1 MEQERFATGRDR
13 LIPWIAR
20 SSLARKFLQTRSSP
34 DELLI
39 MLILPS
45 DLSSRLTAPTLSG
58 TLACCSATV
67 VGTLLLWAPSVTAQ
81 EADRLPSDST
91 RVLLAHSEAPVVR
104 PARASSSIQIDGMP
118 DEAAWAAAIPITV
131 FTQIDPNEGEPVSQP
146 TEVRFLFDDDALY
159 VGGRFYDSGPIMT
172 RLARRD
178 AGVFDADLFT
188 VLIDS
193 YHDHQTAYRFTTNP
207 SGLKRDAIVASGR
220 GFGGFG
226 GFGAVGDP
234 TWDPVWEV
242 ASVITD
248 EGWFAEMR
256 IPFGQLRFS
265 PEDEMLWGV
274 QVQRNI
280 RRIQESA
287 VFSFTPK
294 LEPGGV
300 ARYGHMT
307 GLRGIGAG
315 KKLEVLPY
323 VGMSAEYILQ
333 EPSSQVPFNNPF
345 RSGSD
350 YFGRAGVD
358 LKYLLGSNLTLD
370 AAVNPDFGQV
380 EVDPA
385 VINLTAFET
394 RFEERRPFF
403 VEGAEIFRY
412 GRGGP
417 TGSTGRAPQI
427 LYSRRIGRRPQGD
440 VSSDA
445 VYSDAPV
452 STTILGAAK
461 ITGRVGDGWSLG
473 LIDAVT
479 GREYAPYVDAAEA
492 DGRSLL
498 EPPTNYLAGRLRRD
512 MRAGETQLG
521 MIATAVHRDLED
533 PELVGALRSSAY
545 VTGVDLVHE
554 WANRGWKA
562 SSAFAT
568 SYIQGDPA
576 AILRAQESSA
586 RYLQRPDATHL
597 GVDPSAS
604 SMGGL
609 YAMGEIN
616 KQAGSFT
623 GRIGTAYLSPGYEV
637 NDLGFQTDT
646 ERLILDTHFQWN
658 QPRPGSHFRNWSV
671 MGGPDTK
678 WNTAGDR
685 IFSDTNLAFNWR
697 WLNYWGGSVRGA
709 VRPATDDDRLT
720 RGGPMAR
727 RPSSGLWRASLR
739 SDSRKALSV
748 WTHYNGSSDAAG
760 SWQHSGSINI
770 TYRSG
775 EKLELQLGPS
785 LMRSYTRAQYV
796 TSTNDPLATSTFGQR
811 YVFAPLHQT
820 TVGLEARMNV
830 TFSPTL
836 SLQVYAQPLISSGD
850 YGDLAEFRAAGTYRF
865 STYGEDI
872 GTSVRQADGNYLID
886 PDGPGAAPDFTVSD
900 RSFNF
905 RSLLGNA
912 VLRWEWSPGSTLF
925 LVWQQS
931 RASRVLASEFDETG
945 ALDVGLFDLGYDAQE
960 LFGLPSDD
968 IFLIK
973 VNYWLNL

>member
-1 MEQERFATGRDR
+1 MMRI
-13 LIPWIAR
+13 LR
-20 SSLARKFLQTRSSP
+20 SGQT
-34 DELLI
+34 
-39 MLILPS
+39 
-45 DLSSRLTAPTLSG
+45 SRVTAPTVRRA
-58 TLACCSATV
+58 LARCSATV
-67 VGTLLLWAPSVTAQ
+67 LGTLLLWVPSVSAQ
-81 EADRLPSDST
+81 EADRLVSDSSSAI
-91 RVLLAHSEAPVVR
+91 LPHSEAPVVR
-104 PARASSSIQIDGMP
+104 AVRVSSSIQIDGMP
-118 DEAAWAAAIPITV
+118 DEAAWEAAMPMTV

-159 VGGRFYDSGPIMT
+159 IGGRFYDSGLIMT

-178 AGVFDADLFT
+178 AAVSDSDLFT
-188 VLIDS
+188 VSIDS
-193 YHDHQTAYRFTTNP
+193 YHDHRTSYRFTTNP
-207 SGLKRDAIVASGR
+207 SGLKWDATVIGVGVS
-220 GFGGFG
+220 FGGG
-226 GFGAVGDP
+226 GLVRRGGGEDSS
-234 TWDPVWEV
+234 WDPVWDV
-242 ASVITD
+242 ASAITD
-248 EGWFAEMR
+248 DGWFTEMR
-256 IPFGQLRFS
+256 IPFSQLRFS
-265 PEDEMLWGV
+265 PGDEMLWGI

-280 RRIQESA
+280 RRIAETA

-300 ARYGHMT
+300 SRYGHLT

-323 VGMSAEYILQ
+323 VGMSAEYISQ
-333 EPSSQVPFNNPF
+333 QPSSQVAFDNPF

-350 YFGRAGVD
+350 YFGRAGAD

-394 RFEERRPFF
+394 RFQERRPFF
-403 VEGAEIFRY
+403 VEGAEIFTY

-417 TGSTGRAPQI
+417 RGSTGQPPQI
-427 LYSRRIGRRPQGD
+427 LHTRRIGRRPQAD

-461 ITGRVGDGWSLG
+461 ITGKVGDGWSIG
-473 LIDAVT
+473 LIDALA
-479 GREYAPYVDAAEA
+479 GLEYAPYVDVAGA
-492 DGRSLL
+492 DGRSVV
-498 EPPTNYLAGRLRRD
+498 EPATNYLAGRIRRD
-512 MRAGETQLG
+512 TRAGETQLG

-533 PELVGALRSSAY
+533 PELVGQLRSAAY

-554 WANRGWKA
+554 WANRSWA
-562 SSAFAT
+562 VSSAFAT
-568 SYIQGDPA
+568 SYIEGDPA
-576 AILRAQESSA
+576 VILSAQESSA

-597 GVDPSAS
+597 SVDPTAT

-609 YAMGEIN
+609 YAMGAIDR
-616 KQAGSFT
+616 QAGSFT
-623 GRIGTAYLSPGYEV
+623 GRIGWAYLSPGYEV
-637 NDLGFQTDT
+637 NDLGFQTET
-646 ERLILDTHFQWN
+646 ERLILDTLFQWS
-658 QPRPGSHFRNWSV
+658 QPRPGSYFRNWTFG
-671 MGGPDTK
+671 GGPDVK

-685 IFSDTNLAFNWR
+685 LHSHLNLNFNWQ

-709 VRPATDDDRLT
+709 GRIPTKDDRLT

-727 RPSSGLWRASLR
+727 TPGEVQWTGTLT
-739 SDSRKALSV
+739 SDSRKALSFGAR
-748 WTHYNGSSDAAG
+748 YAGISNAGG
-760 SWQHSGSINI
+760 SWQHRGSIDF

-775 EKLELQLGPS
+775 EKLEVRLGPS
-785 LMRSYTRAQYV
+785 LTRTYTQAQYV
-796 TSTNDPLATSTFGQR
+796 TSTSDPLATSTFGQR
-811 YVFAPLHQT
+811 YVFAPLDQT
-820 TVGLEARMNV
+820 TVALETRMNV

-836 SLQVYAQPLISSGD
+836 TLQVYVQPLISSGD
-850 YGDLAEFRAAGTYRF
+850 YGDLAEFREPDTYRF

-872 GTSVRQADGNYLID
+872 GTSVRQADGDYLID
-886 PDGPGAAPDFTVSD
+886 PDGPGAAPEFTVSD

-905 RSLLGNA
+905 RSLLGTA

-931 RASRVLASEFDETG
+931 RSVRVRASEFDEMG
-945 ALDVGLFDLGYDAQE
+945 ALDVGLFDLGYDARE

>member
-1 MEQERFATGRDR
+1 MMRILRSGPPSRVTAPTVHRA
-13 LIPWIAR
+13 LAR
-20 SSLARKFLQTRSSP
+20 SS
-34 DELLI
+34 
-39 MLILPS
+39 
-45 DLSSRLTAPTLSG
+45 
-58 TLACCSATV
+58 ATV
-67 VGTLLLWAPSVTAQ
+67 LGALLLWAPSVPAQ
-81 EADRLPSDST
+81 EADRLRSDSS
-91 RVLLAHSEAPVVR
+91 RVLLPHSEAPVVGAVR
-104 PARASSSIQIDGMP
+104 VSSNIQIDGMP

-131 FTQIDPNEGEPVSQP
+131 FTQIDPNEGELVSQP

-159 VGGRFYDSGPIMT
+159 IGGRFYDSGPIMT

-178 AGVFDADLFT
+178 AGVFDSDLFT
-188 VLIDS
+188 VVIDS
-193 YHDHQTAYRFTTNP
+193 YHDHQTSYRFTTNP
-207 SGLKRDAIVASGR
+207 SGLKRDATVTSGR
-220 GFGGFG
+220 GSRGFG
-226 GFGAVGDP
+226 LGGRVGDP
-234 TWDPVWEV
+234 SWDPVWDV

-265 PEDEMLWGV
+265 PGDEMLWGI

-300 ARYGHMT
+300 GRYGHLT

-315 KKLEVLPY
+315 KKLELLPY
-323 VGMSAEYILQ
+323 VGVSAEYIYQ
-333 EPSSQVPFNNPF
+333 EPSSQVAFGDPF

-350 YFGRAGVD
+350 YFGRMGVD
-358 LKYLLGSNLTLD
+358 LKYRLGSNLTLD
-370 AAVNPDFGQV
+370 GAVNPDFGQV

-394 RFEERRPFF
+394 RFQERRPFF
-403 VEGAEIFRY
+403 VEGAEIFRF

-417 TGSTGRAPQI
+417 TGSTGRAPEI
-427 LYSRRIGRRPQGD
+427 LYSRRIGRRPQGG
-440 VSSDA
+440 VSSAA
-445 VYSDAPV
+445 VYSNAPA

-461 ITGRVGDGWSLG
+461 ITGKVGNGWSVG

-479 GREYAPYVDAAEA
+479 GREYAPYVDAAGVN
-492 DGRSLL
+492 GRSVV
-498 EPPTNYLAGRLRRD
+498 EPTTNYLAGRLRRET
-512 MRAGETQLG
+512 RAGETQFG
-521 MIATAVHRDLED
+521 MIATAVHRDIDDSALA
-533 PELVGALRSSAY
+533 GRLRSAAY

-554 WANRGWKA
+554 WANRGWKT

-568 SYIQGDPA
+568 SYIEGDEA
-576 AILRAQESSA
+576 AILRVQNSSS

-597 GVDPSAS
+597 GVDPTAT
-604 SMGGL
+604 SMGGF

-616 KQAGSFT
+616 KQAGNFT

-637 NDLGFQTDT
+637 NDLGFQTET
-646 ERLILDTHFQWN
+646 ERFILDTHFSWS
-658 QPRPGSHFRNWSV
+658 QPRPGSYFRNWSV
-671 MGGPDTK
+671 MGGPDNK
-678 WNTAGDR
+678 WNTAGDL
-685 IFSDTNLAFNWR
+685 IFSDVNFQFRWR

-709 VRPATDDDRLT
+709 VRPATYDDRLT

-727 RPSSGLWRASLR
+727 APRSNQWRANLN
-739 SDSRKALSV
+739 SDSRKALGFRTS
-748 WTHYNGSSDAAG
+748 YNGSSDAAG
-760 SWQHSGSINI
+760 SWRHSGSINF

-775 EKLELQLGPS
+775 EKLELQMGPS
-785 LMRSYTRAQYV
+785 VTRSYTEAQYV
-796 TSTNDPLATSTFGQR
+796 TSTDDPLATSTFGRR
-811 YVFAPLHQT
+811 YVFALLDQT
-820 TVGLEARMNV
+820 TVSLETRLNV

-836 SLQVYAQPLISSGD
+836 SLQVYTQPLISNGD
-850 YGDLAEFRAAGTYRF
+850 YGDLAEFRTPGKHRF
-865 STYGEDI
+865 STYGQDI

-886 PDGPGAAPDFTVSD
+886 PDGPGPTPEFTVSD
-900 RSFNF
+900 QSFNL

-925 LVWQQS
+925 LIWQQS
-931 RASRVLASEFDETG
+931 RAGRVRASEFDETG
-945 ALDVGLFDLGYDAQE
+945 ALDVGIFDLGYDARE

-973 VNYWLNL
+973 VNYWFNL

>member
-1 MEQERFATGRDR
+1 MMRI
-13 LIPWIAR
+13 LR
-20 SSLARKFLQTRSSP
+20 SGQT
-34 DELLI
+34 
-39 MLILPS
+39 
-45 DLSSRLTAPTLSG
+45 SRVTAPTVRRA
-58 TLACCSATV
+58 LARCSATV
-67 VGTLLLWAPSVTAQ
+67 LGTLLLWVPSVSAQ
-81 EADRLPSDST
+81 EADRLVSDSSSAI
-91 RVLLAHSEAPVVR
+91 LPHSEAPVVR
-104 PARASSSIQIDGMP
+104 AVRASSSIRIDGMP
-118 DEAAWAAAIPITV
+118 DEAAWAAATPMTN
-131 FTQIDPNEGEPVSQP
+131 FTQIDPFEGEPVSQP
-146 TEVRFLFDDDALY
+146 TEVRFLYDDAALY
-159 VGGRFYDSGPIMT
+159 IGGRFYDSGPIMT
-172 RLARRD
+172 RFARRD
-178 AGVFDADLFT
+178 AGVSDSDLFT
-188 VLIDS
+188 VSIDS
-193 YHDHQTAYRFTTNP
+193 YHDHQTSYRFTTNP
-207 SGLKRDAIVASGR
+207 SGLKRDATVTSGGRRFGGGGGGGGGRGDSSWDPIWDVAS
-220 GFGGFG
+220 
-226 GFGAVGDP
+226 A
-234 TWDPVWEV
+234 
-242 ASVITD
+242 ITD
-248 EGWFAEMR
+248 DGWFTEMR
-256 IPFGQLRFS
+256 IPFSQLRFS
-265 PEDEMLWGV
+265 PGDEMLWGI

-280 RRIQESA
+280 RRIEETV

-300 ARYGHMT
+300 ARYGHLT

-323 VGMSAEYILQ
+323 VGMSAEYISQ
-333 EPSSQVPFNNPF
+333 EPSSQVAFNNPF

-394 RFEERRPFF
+394 RFQERRPFF
-403 VEGAEIFRY
+403 VEGAEIFTY

-417 TGSTGRAPQI
+417 GGSTGRPPEV

-440 VSSDA
+440 VSPDA
-445 VYSDAPV
+445 VYDDAPV

-461 ITGRVGDGWSLG
+461 ITGKVGDGWSVGFL
-473 LIDAVT
+473 DAVT
-479 GREYAPYVDAAEA
+479 GREYAPYVDAAEV
-492 DGRSLL
+492 DGRSVM
-498 EPPTNYLAGRLRRD
+498 EPATNYLAGRVRRD
-512 MRAGETQLG
+512 TRAGQTQFG

-533 PELVGALRSSAY
+533 PELVGELRSAAY

-554 WANRGWKA
+554 WANRGWKV
-562 SSAFAT
+562 SSAFAS
-568 SYIQGDPA
+568 SYIQGDAA
-576 AILRAQESSA
+576 AILSAQESST

-597 GVDPSAS
+597 SVDPTAT

-609 YAMGEIN
+609 YAMGGIN

-623 GRIGTAYLSPGYEV
+623 ARIETAYLSPGYEV
-637 NDLGFQTDT
+637 NDLGFQTEA
-646 ERLILDTHFQWN
+646 ERLILNTHFQWT
-658 QPRPGSHFRNWSV
+658 QPRPGSYFRNWSV
-671 MGGPDTK
+671 AGGPDSK

-685 IFSDTNLAFNWR
+685 VFDGNNLQFNWR
-697 WLNYWGGSVRGA
+697 WLNYWGGGVRGDY
-709 VRPATDDDRLT
+709 RPETSDDRLT

-727 RPSSGLWRASLR
+727 RPRSGMWRASLN

-748 WTHYNGSSDAAG
+748 RTRYNGSSDAAG
-760 SWQHSGSINI
+760 SWQHRGSIDF

-775 EKLELQLGPS
+775 EKLELRLGPS
-785 LMRSYTRAQYV
+785 LTRTYTQAQYV
-796 TSTNDPLATSTFGQR
+796 TSTSDPLATSTFGQR
-811 YVFAPLHQT
+811 YVFAPLDQT
-820 TVGLEARMNV
+820 TVALETRMNV

-836 SLQVYAQPLISSGD
+836 TLQVYVQPLISSGD
-850 YGDLAEFRAAGTYRF
+850 YGDLAEFREPDTYRF

-872 GTSVRQADGNYLID
+872 GTSLRQADGDYLID
-886 PDGPGAAPDFTVSD
+886 PDGPGAAPEFTVSD

-905 RSLLGNA
+905 RSLLGTA

-931 RASRVLASEFDETG
+931 RSVRVRASEFDEMG
-945 ALDVGLFDLGYDAQE
+945 ALDVGLFDLGYDARE

>member
-1 MEQERFATGRDR
+1 MMRILGSGPSSRATKPAVYRT
-13 LIPWIAR
+13 
-20 SSLARKFLQTRSSP
+20 LAR
-34 DELLI
+34 
-39 MLILPS
+39 
-45 DLSSRLTAPTLSG
+45 
-58 TLACCSATV
+58 CCATV
-67 VGTLLLWAPSVTAQ
+67 AGSLLLWASSVSAQ
-81 EADRLPSDST
+81 EADRLVSESN
-91 RVLLAHSEAPVVR
+91 RVLLPHSEAPTVR
-104 PARASSSIQIDGMP
+104 AVRVSSSIQIDGMP

-131 FTQIDPNEGEPVSQP
+131 FTQIDPDEGEPVSQP

-159 VGGRFYDSGPIMT
+159 IGGRLYDSGSIMT

-178 AGVFDADLFT
+178 APVFDSDLFT

-193 YHDHQTAYRFTTNP
+193 YHDHQTSYRFTTNP
-207 SGLKRDAIVASGR
+207 SGLKRDAIVTSGR
-220 GFGGFG
+220 GFGGSGRG
-226 GFGAVGDP
+226 GGAVVGDP
-234 TWDPVWEV
+234 SWDPIWDV

-248 EGWFAEMR
+248 EGWFSEMR
-256 IPFGQLRFS
+256 IPFSQLRFS
-265 PEDEMLWGV
+265 PGDEMRWGI

-280 RRIQESA
+280 RRVQERA

-300 ARYGHMT
+300 ARYGHLT

-315 KKLEVLPY
+315 RKLEVLPY
-323 VGMSAEYILQ
+323 VGMSAEYIFQ
-333 EPSSQVPFNNPF
+333 EPSSNVAFDNPY

-403 VEGAEIFRY
+403 VEGAEIFTY

-417 TGSTGRAPQI
+417 GGSTGRPPEV

-440 VSSDA
+440 VSADA
-445 VYSDAPV
+445 VYDDSPV

-461 ITGRVGDGWSLG
+461 ITGRVGDGWSVGFL
-473 LIDAVT
+473 DAVT
-479 GREYAPYVDAAEA
+479 GQEYAPYVDAAQV
-492 DGRSLL
+492 DGRSVL
-498 EPPTNYLAGRLRRD
+498 EPATNYLAGRVRRD
-512 MRAGETQLG
+512 TRAGETQFG

-533 PELVGALRSSAY
+533 QGLVGQLRSAAY

-554 WANRGWKA
+554 WANRGWKV
-562 SSAFAT
+562 SSALAS
-568 SYIQGDPA
+568 SYIQGDAA
-576 AILRAQESSA
+576 AILSAQESSA

-597 GVDPSAS
+597 SVDPTAT

-609 YAMGEIN
+609 YAMGGLN

-623 GRIGTAYLSPGYEV
+623 ARIETAYLSPGYEV
-637 NDLGFQTDT
+637 NDLGFQTET
-646 ERLILDTHFQWN
+646 ERIILNTHFQWT
-658 QPRPGSHFRNWSV
+658 QPRPGSYFRNWSV
-671 MGGPDTK
+671 SGGPDYK
-678 WNTAGDR
+678 WNTGGDQV
-685 IFSDTNLAFNWR
+685 FSGTNLQFNWR
-697 WLNYWGGSVRGA
+697 WLNYWSGGVRGDYH
-709 VRPATDDDRLT
+709 PATHDDRLT

-727 RPSSGLWRASLR
+727 RPGSVSWRASLN
-739 SDSRKALSV
+739 SDSRKALRV
-748 WTHYNGSSDAAG
+748 RTRYDGSSDAAG
-760 SWQHSGSINI
+760 AWEHRGSIDF

-775 EKLELQLGPS
+775 EKLQLRLGPS
-785 LMRSYTRAQYV
+785 LTRSFTQAQYV
-796 TSTNDPLATSTFGQR
+796 TSANDPLATSTFGER
-811 YVFAPLHQT
+811 YVFAPLDQT
-820 TVGLEARMNV
+820 TVALETRMNV

-836 SLQVYAQPLISSGD
+836 SLQVYVQPLISSGD
-850 YGDLAEFRAAGTYRF
+850 YGDLAELRAPDTYRF
-865 STYGEDI
+865 STFGEDI

-886 PDGPGAAPDFTVSD
+886 PDGPGAAPEFKVSD

-931 RASRVLASEFDETG
+931 RASRVLASDFDETG
-945 ALDVGLFDLGYDAQE
+945 ALDVGLFDLGYDTQE
-960 LFGLPSDD
+960 LFGLPTDD